1 RVRSVAFDLVC
12 LGATV
17 VAGWMLWRNGLSG
30 PSDFHGF
37 LGIPY
42 AFPIY
47 HLVIGVIL
55 AVTPSSVVI
64 GRLLDNAAVKY
75 VAQISFGLYV
85 WHYVVLEL
93 VRVFW
98 LPDIDHGSMRD
109 GTRFFIGAAVI
120 LGVTGVIADRSY
132 RWLEAPVIDWAR
144 RLERR

>member
-1 RVRSVAFDLVC
+1 
-12 LGATV
+12 
-17 VAGWMLWRNGLSG
+17 MLWRNGLSG

-42 AFPIY
+42 DFPIY
-47 HLVIGVIL
+47 HLAIGVIL

-64 GRLLDNAAVKY
+64 GRLLDNRAVKY

-93 VRVFW
+93 VRVYW
-98 LPDIDHGSMRD
+98 LPDIAQSSMGD

-120 LGVTGVIADRSY
+120 LGITGVIADRSY
-132 RWLEAPVIDWAR
+132 RWLEAPVISWAR
-144 RLERR
+144 GLETKASTPGAAPVATGA